1 MSTVL
6 DLFISSAWAQE
17 PAAAPPQAGL
27 FNIIFLLVLLV
38 LFYFLLIRPQQ
49 KRAKEHNK
57 LVEGLQKGD
66 EVMTEGGIMGRITE
80 LAESV
85 VALEVS
91 ENVEIKIRRQSVAS
105 VLPKGT
111 LEKL

>member
-1 MSTVL
+1 MLDVL
-6 DLFISSAWAQE
+6 DLFITPAWAQGQS
-17 PAAAPPQAGL
+17 APPQAGL
-27 FNIIFLLVLLV
+27 LNIIFLVVLLV

-49 KRAKEHNK
+49 KRAKEHTK

-66 EVMTEGGIMGRITE
+66 EVMTEGGLMGRIIE
-80 LAESV
+80 LSDNSV
-85 VALEVS
+85 TLEIS
-91 ENVEIKIRRQSVAS
+91 ENVEVKMRRQSVSS

>member
-1 MSTVL
+1 MSDVL
-6 DLFISSAWAQE
+6 DFLIAPAWAQGQ
-17 PAAAPPQAGL
+17 AMPPQTGL
-27 FNIIFLLVLLV
+27 LNIAFLVILLI

-49 KRAKEHNK
+49 KRTKEHAK

-66 EVMTEGGIMGRITE
+66 EVMTEGGLMGRITD
-80 LAESV
+80 LSDNSV
-85 VALEVS
+85 TLEIS
-91 ENVEIKIRRQSVAS
+91 ENVEVKMRRQSISS